1 MHYKTVVDNINI
13 KNLLNIFIITIKIK
27 ITKKI

>member
-1 MHYKTVVDNINI
+1 MHYKTVVDNIKI